1 MDFIK
6 YNIPKNNLRNG
17 RIFSNTAISAYG
29 VENTTTSTTIVETS
43 PIVNYLPAYYSITT
57 GKYDVVDKVN
67 FSNTDGSWTFQKRT
81 ITSDENGTETIE
93 ETPILTITPDGI
105 EINGYVKASKS
116 ITSQS
121 EIMAHQVNLMGG
133 NNNKVFEALENVE
146 SATSIDDIKTILINL
161 RNSLI

>member
-1 MDFIK
+1 MQFIK
-6 YNIPKNNLRNG
+6 YNVPKNNLRNG
-17 RIFSNTAISAYG
+17 YIFNNTAISAYG
-29 VENTTTSTTIVETS
+29 GETNTTSTIVETS
-43 PIVNYLPAYYSITT
+43 PIVNYLPAYYNITT

-67 FSNTDGSWTFQKRT
+67 FSNTDGNWTFQKRT

-133 NNNKVFEALENVE
+133 NNKVLEALENVE

>member
-1 MDFIK
+1 MQFIK
-6 YNIPKNNLRNG
+6 YNVPKNNLRNG
-17 RIFSNTAISAYG
+17 YIFNNTAISAYG
-29 VENTTTSTTIVETS
+29 GETNTTSIVETS
-43 PIVNYLPAYYSITT
+43 PIVNYLPAYYNITT

-67 FSNTDGSWTFQKRT
+67 FSNTDGSWTFQKRI
-81 ITSDENGTETIE
+81 ITSDENGSETIE

-105 EINGYVKASKS
+105 EINGSIKASKS
-116 ITSQS
+116 IVSQS

-133 NNNKVFEALENVE
+133 NNKVLEALENIE

>member
-1 MDFIK
+1 MLFIK
-6 YNIPKNNLRNG
+6 YNVPKNNLRNG
-17 RIFSNTAISAYG
+17 YSYNNTAISAYG
-29 VENTTTSTTIVETS
+29 VENTTTSTIVETS
-43 PIVNYLPAYYSITT
+43 PIINYLPSYYNITT

-67 FSNTDGSWTFQKRT
+67 FSNIDGNWTFQKRT
-81 ITSDENGTETIE
+81 ITSDENGSETIE

-105 EINGYVKASKS
+105 EVNGSIKASKS

-133 NNNKVFEALENVE
+133 NNKVLEALENVE